1 MTSLI
6 ERDYFT
12 DYEILKDPYAYFE
25 AVREQGPIYQPPGKD
40 YFIVTGFEETLEVL
54 RDHDRFSAII
64 GLQGA
69 AMALPFTPEG
79 SDITAQIESHRM
91 DFIGGDLV
99 VNLDDDAH
107 SNLRALVNTLFVPS
121 RLKANEAFIAKYS
134 DEMIRKAVANGEV
147 ELIKTIATPFVTIV
161 IADLLGVPVED
172 RQMFMD
178 TIAEAPPPGN
188 LDGDND
194 MSAEDHPFVIMGSYF
209 AGYIADRSE
218 NPRDDVLTELA
229 TAILPNGVKPPMQDI
244 VQLGMFM
251 FGAGQDTSAKLLGN
265 SVKYLVEDLELQD
278 RLRADLKQIPAF
290 IEEVLRIEG
299 STKQTARLA
308 RKDTEVGGVKIPAG
322 TKVLVALSAANRDPA
337 RWENPQELQLG
348 RKRIV
353 EHAAFGRG
361 KHVCAGAPLARVE
374 VRVLLEKLLGET
386 SRIEI
391 DREKHPNGIADL
403 SYEPSFIIRGLAEL
417 YLKLTPREGFVPLAE
432 PAAEAPG
439 KPAGPLLST
448 GSTSLGALLANPAA
462 RPVLEK
468 HFPDVASGLLTSLA
482 KGFTLRGIA
491 RFASRRYP
499 GPALDAI
506 DADLLRLAQGKSVD
520 SKVTLSTGATRL
532 GELLKN
538 AAAISVLEKHFP
550 GISAD
555 KRIGM
560 AKGMTMRAMKK
571 FAPDQFTDEALDAVD
586 ADLAKL
592 A

>member
-1 MTSLI
+1 MASLI

-12 DYEILKDPYAYFE
+12 DYEILKDPYAFFD
-25 AVREQGPIYQPPGKD
+25 AIRDQGPIYQPPGKD

-54 RDHDRFSAII
+54 RDHDSFSAII

-69 AMALPFTPEG
+69 AMPLPFTPEG
-79 SDITAQIESHRM
+79 PDITAQIERHRM
-91 DFIGGDLV
+91 GFLGGDLV

-121 RLKANEAFIAKYS
+121 RLKANEEFITEYS
-134 DEMIRKAVANGEV
+134 DQMIRRAVGNGEV

-161 IADLLGVPVED
+161 IADLLGVPTED

-178 TIAEAPPPGN
+178 TIAKAPPPGN

-194 MSAEDHPFVIMGSYF
+194 MSAEDHPFVVMGSYF

-229 TAILPNGVKPPMQDI
+229 HAVLPNGVKPEMQDI

-265 SVKYLVEDLELQD
+265 SVKYLVQDLELQD
-278 RLRADLKQIPAF
+278 SLRADPKKIPAF

-308 RKDTEVGGVKIPAG
+308 RKDTAIGGVKIPAG
-322 TKVLVALSAANRDPA
+322 TKILVALSAANRDPA
-337 RWENPQELQLG
+337 RWENPNELQLG
-348 RKRIV
+348 RKRIM

-374 VRVLLEKLLGET
+374 VRVLLEKLLSET

-391 DREKHPNGIADL
+391 DREKHPNGVADL

-417 YLKLTPREGFVPLAE
+417 HLKLTPREGFVPLDE
-432 PAAEAPG
+432 PAAAAPSQ
-439 KPAGPLLST
+439 PMGPVLST
-448 GSTSLGALLANPAA
+448 GSTSLGALLADPGA
-462 RPVLEK
+462 RGVLEK
-468 HFPDVASGLLTSLA
+468 HFPGIGSGPFFGLA
-482 KGFTLRGIA
+482 NGFTPRAIA
-491 RFASRRYP
+491 KAASRRFP
-499 GPALDAI
+499 APALDAV
-506 DADLLRLAQGKSVD
+506 DADLLRLAQGVAVD
-520 SKVTLSTGATRL
+520 SKATLSSGATRL
-532 GELLKN
+532 GDLLKN
-538 AAAISVLEKHFP
+538 PSAVGVLEKHFA
-550 GISAD
+550 GISTD

-571 FAPDQFTDEALDAVD
+571 FAPDQFTDEALDALD
-586 ADLAKL
+586 ADLARL
-592 A
+592 